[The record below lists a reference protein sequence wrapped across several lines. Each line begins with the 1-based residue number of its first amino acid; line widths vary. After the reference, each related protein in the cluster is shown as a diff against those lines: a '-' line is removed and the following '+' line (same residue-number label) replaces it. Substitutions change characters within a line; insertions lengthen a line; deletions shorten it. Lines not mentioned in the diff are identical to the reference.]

1 MKKSLILFDIDGT
14 LLQSEINQIPQST
27 LDAIYKLKEAGHE
40 LAVATGRAL
49 FLVDERIKELP
60 FSTFVTANGQ
70 HIMHHGQV
78 VYENAIPHEVVI
90 RLVEEAKQLNMA
102 IGLLSATRST
112 VTEATDCVIESFN
125 RVSLPLPE
133 VVERIHQDEAILQAW
148 YFSDDFKHLPQTFKD
163 DLRFVPWL
171 SFGADIV
178 PYNGSKAEGIKELMN
193 HLSKKPEQV
202 IAFGDGHNDIEMLQL
217 ADIGVAMGNASDE
230 VKAHADF
237 ITKRIDE
244 NGIYYACEKLG
255 LFSN

>member
-14 LLQSEINQIPQST
+14 LLQSDINQIPVST
-27 LDAIYKLKEAGHE
+27 IEAIQKLKEAGHE

-49 FLVDERIKELP
+49 FLVDERIRQLP

-70 HIMHHGQV
+70 HITHHGEV
-78 VYENAIPHEVVI
+78 VYENAIPTEVVENLI
-90 RLVEEAKQLNMA
+90 QEANKLEMV

-112 VTEATDCVIESFN
+112 VTGMNDDVIESFK
-125 RVSLPLPE
+125 RVSMPLPE
-133 VVERIHQDEAILQAW
+133 IIENIHQKEAILQAW
-148 YFSDDFKHLPQTFKD
+148 YFSDDFKHLPETFKN

-171 SFGADIV
+171 SFGLHIV
-178 PYNGSKAEGIKELMN
+178 PLNGSKAEGIKQLIN
-193 HLSKKPEQV
+193 HLSEKPEQI

-237 ITKRIDE
+237 VTKRIDE
-244 NGIYYACEKLG
+244 NGIYYACETLG
-255 LFSN
+255 LF